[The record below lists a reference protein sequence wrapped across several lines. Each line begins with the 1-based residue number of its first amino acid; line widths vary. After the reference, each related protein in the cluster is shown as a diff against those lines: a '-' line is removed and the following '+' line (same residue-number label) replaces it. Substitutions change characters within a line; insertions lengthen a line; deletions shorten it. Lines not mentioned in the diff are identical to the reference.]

1 MIIKHSA
8 AAGTL
13 ESCDAVISVAPAQGK
28 SIQVD
33 SAVGAL
39 YKDAIIET
47 VEQVLKEYDVSD
59 IQVTVMDRGALDCT
73 LRARTKAALER
84 AMREEQT

>member
-13 ESCDAVISVAPAQGK
+13 ESCDAVISVAPAQEK

-33 SAVGAL
+33 APFVTG
-39 YKDAIIET
+39 
-47 VEQVLKEYDVSD
+47 QVLGVSGGFV
-59 IQVTVMDRGALDCT
+59 IT
-73 LRARTKAALER
+73 
-84 AMREEQT
+84 